1 MEERNTIHDKAILT
15 GLIKK
20 VKEEPSVTSLHTFF
34 LFLNKIEFMVPVH
47 VCSTEPDGP
56 LTPENMRL
64 FCAYIKKD
72 YTEDVLPVFF
82 EEKNMPDDYKK
93 QYGFVYLKLKDLFK
107 YIGQN
112 KNAVGFV
119 INPFSDLQLVSGKMY
134 ETLKEVYYTEMEKDT
149 SDN

>member
-1 MEERNTIHDKAILT
+1 MEEQRDKSHDKAILT

-20 VKEEPSVTSLHTFF
+20 VKEEPSAAALHVFF
-34 LFLNKIEFMVPVH
+34 LFLNKLEFMVPVH
-47 VCSTEPDGP
+47 VCSTEKDGS

-64 FCAYIKKD
+64 FCAYVKKD

-93 QYGFVYLKLKDLFK
+93 QVGFVTLKLKDLFK

-119 INPFSDLQLVSGKMY
+119 INPFSDLQLVTDKMY
-134 ETLKEVYYTEMEKDT
+134 IALQEVYNNEMK
-149 SDN
+149 NN

>member
-1 MEERNTIHDKAILT
+1 MEEQRDKSHDKAILT

-20 VKEEPSVTSLHTFF
+20 VKEEPSAAALHVFF
-34 LFLNKIEFMVPVH
+34 LFLNKLEFMVPVY
-47 VCSTEPDGP
+47 VCSTEKDGP

-64 FCAYIKKD
+64 FCAYVKKD

-93 QYGFVYLKLKDLFK
+93 QVGFVTLKLKDLFK

-112 KNAVGFV
+112 KNATGFV
-119 INPFSDLQLVSGKMY
+119 INPFSDLQLVTDKMY
-134 ETLKEVYYTEMEKDT
+134 TTLQEVYNNEMK
-149 SDN
+149 NN

>member
-1 MEERNTIHDKAILT
+1 MEERDTSHDKAILT

-20 VKEEPSVTSLHTFF
+20 VKEEPSAAALHVFF
-34 LFLNKIEFMVPVH
+34 LFLNKLEFMVPVH
-47 VCSTEPDGP
+47 VCSSEPDGP

-72 YTEDVLPVFF
+72 STEDVLPVFF

-119 INPFSDLQLVSGKMY
+119 INPFSDLQLVTDKMY
-134 ETLKEVYYTEMEKDT
+134 DTLQEVYNNEMK
-149 SDN
+149 NN

>member
-1 MEERNTIHDKAILT
+1 MEERDTSHDNAILT

-20 VKEEPSVTSLHTFF
+20 VKEEPSAAALHVFF
-34 LFLNKIEFMVPVH
+34 LFLNKLEFMVPVH
-47 VCSTEPDGP
+47 VCSSEPDGP

-72 YTEDVLPVFF
+72 STEDVLPVFF

-119 INPFSDLQLVSGKMY
+119 INPFSDLQLVTDKMY
-134 ETLKEVYYTEMEKDT
+134 DTLQEVYNNEMK
-149 SDN
+149 NN

>member
-1 MEERNTIHDKAILT
+1 MEERDTSHDNAILT

-20 VKEEPSVTSLHTFF
+20 VKEEPSAAALHVFF
-34 LFLNKIEFMVPVH
+34 LFLNKLEFMVPVH
-47 VCSTEPDGP
+47 VCSTEKDGP

-72 YTEDVLPVFF
+72 STEDVLPVFF

-119 INPFSDLQLVSGKMY
+119 INPFSDLQLVTDKMY
-134 ETLKEVYYTEMEKDT
+134 DTLQEVYNNEMK
-149 SDN
+149 NN